1 MSDVTVVILTKNEEL
16 NIVDVIKN
24 SRILTNK
31 VMVIDSG
38 STDKTVELA
47 EKDCI

>member
-24 SRILTNK
+24 ARILTSK

-47 EKDCI
+47 EKSNA